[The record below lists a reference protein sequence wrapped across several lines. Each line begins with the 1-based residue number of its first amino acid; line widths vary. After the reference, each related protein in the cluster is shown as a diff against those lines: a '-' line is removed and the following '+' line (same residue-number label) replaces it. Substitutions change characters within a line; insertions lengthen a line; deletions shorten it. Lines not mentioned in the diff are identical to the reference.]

1 MHSSPSIMHS
11 VPAWVV
17 QTSTIVGL
25 FMLWTVIAY
34 FTNEPAILPTPAA
47 TFQAMANLIARGTL
61 TAAVQESLLTLIIG
75 CAICIVCVVPF
86 ALLIAQSRQI
96 ASVLQPMVRFISCVP
111 AIALIPLFIVWF
123 GFSTNAVYATLFY
136 TSTIPLLFSVITGVQ
151 KIPRVYA
158 DGLRP
163 LGAGQFRIVRD
174 VYLPGAMPGIEVG
187 IRLALSYG
195 WRAVIAGELIIGS
208 SGLGRVLAQA
218 RTSNQVDQIIAVMIV
233 IAVLFLIID
242 RLILFPWNQLVS
254 SRWSSF

>member
-1 MHSSPSIMHS
+1 MHL
-11 VPAWVV
+11 PAWVV
-17 QTSTIVGL
+17 QTSSIFGL
-25 FMLWTVIAY
+25 FLVWTVASR
-34 FTNEPAILPTPAA
+34 FVAEPAILPSPAA
-47 TFQAMANLIARGTL
+47 SFQAMADLIARGTL
-61 TAAVQESLLTLIIG
+61 TSAVQESLITLVIG
-75 CAICIVCVVPF
+75 CAICIICVVPF
-86 ALLIAQSRQI
+86 ALSIAQSRQLAMI
-96 ASVLQPMVRFISCVP
+96 LQPMVRFISCVP

-123 GFSTNAVYATLFY
+123 GFSTKAVYATLFY
-136 TSTIPLLFSVITGVQ
+136 TSAIPLLFSVITGVQ

-163 LGAGQFRIVRD
+163 LGAGPFRIVRD

-218 RTSNQVDQIIAVMIV
+218 RAANQVDQIVAVMIA

-242 RLILFPWNQLVS
+242 RLILFPWNQLIS

>member
-1 MHSSPSIMHS
+1 MHL
-11 VPAWVV
+11 PAWVV
-17 QTSTIVGL
+17 QTSSIFGL
-25 FMLWTVIAY
+25 FLVWTVASR
-34 FTNEPAILPTPAA
+34 FVAEPAILPSPAA
-47 TFQAMANLIARGTL
+47 SFQAMADLIARGTL
-61 TAAVQESLLTLIIG
+61 TSAVQESLITLVIG
-75 CAICIVCVVPF
+75 CAICIICVVPF
-86 ALLIAQSRQI
+86 ALLIAQSRQLAMI
-96 ASVLQPMVRFISCVP
+96 LQPMVRFISCVP

-123 GFSTNAVYATLFY
+123 GFSTKAVYATLFY
-136 TSTIPLLFSVITGVQ
+136 TSAIPLLFSVITGVQ

-163 LGAGQFRIVRD
+163 LGAGPFRIVRD

-218 RTSNQVDQIIAVMIV
+218 RAANQVDQIIAVMIA

-242 RLILFPWNQLVS
+242 RLILFPWNRLIS

>member
-1 MHSSPSIMHS
+1 MHKSSSLLHL
-11 VPAWVV
+11 PAWVV
-17 QTSTIVGL
+17 QASSIIGL
-25 FMLWTVIAY
+25 FLVWAVASTFVA
-34 FTNEPAILPTPAA
+34 EPTILPSPAVS
-47 TFQAMANLIARGTL
+47 FQAMATLVARGTL
-61 TAAVQESLLTLIIG
+61 TSAVQESLITLVIG

-86 ALLIAQSRQI
+86 ALLIAQSRRLALI
-96 ASVLQPMVRFISCVP
+96 LQPMVRFISCVP

-123 GFSTNAVYATLFY
+123 GFSTKAVYATLFY
-136 TSTIPLLFSVITGVQ
+136 TSAIPLLYSVITGVQ

-163 LGAGQFRIVRD
+163 LGAGPFRIVRD

-218 RTSNQVDQIIAVMIV
+218 RSANQVDQIIAVMIA

-242 RLILFPWNQLVS
+242 RLILFPWNQLIS